1 MTASNSQPPTSS
13 VRVKTAAVNTRE
25 YDEAAMHKRFT
36 DICAAIQARP
46 EKDLG
51 FNSVDVT
58 PRSLS
63 LLTGNLRQFVE
74 TALGRHGNPHFKSK
88 ITKFPHRLFM
98 DYKPA
103 GALDIMLCA
112 CLNFKALHGLRRLEF
127 SNVDKRDFYF
137 DLLLRIDRALRQAA
151 LLPTVKVFFSPALPI
166 SEHPALSGTVHK
178 RGITVTSPAAA
189 THVVYPDPPETT
201 AAETEG
207 TDYCRPLQI
216 VDNNAFVHWW
226 YYPDSYDSWIP
237 RGDVDGDPEAAE
249 EVQHP
254 WHVQMRWLQDTE
266 MFNEWMN
273 EIDYEVPEEMRMD
286 IPPVPILEAA
296 PAQISPPSA
305 AEEKP
310 PKTEQPGKVPRKRR
324 RMSSSI
330 SNKVN
335 DHDRDSRT
343 HMSSRKDKLNVVNL
357 TDDSEEETIRKPRR
371 HSETR
376 PGRGKESSQRSRR
389 DATDSHQVR
398 KKARISDDGRTR
410 KVSPNSSVK
419 VRLTL
424 KAPHERKD
432 RVKDRT
438 KETKTGDSA
447 RPDIKESSA
456 ESKGLKVRVKLGKSG
471 DGKQRTIDEQQ
482 DVKLSGGD
490 APKGS
495 DNDDVSSALS
505 KIPVTQSF
513 DENSTPN
520 DTGKDGDVVK
530 RSSDVGGAQKV
541 VNKQLDGEN
550 PPADG
555 VGGQE
560 QKRPFSRR
568 RGKKKERRQN
578 RMQGMTLVEDAV
590 PIPEGEVPRIR
601 NISNEGTNVTAVNV
615 PSGSDADEEAVDGNR
630 KVVVNEKIEKEKKVA
645 ATSGENAMEVD
656 GGKDHGR
663 IMAVSEKMLS
673 GDGANAPVSG
683 TDIMKGL
690 PPVKVRVPAH
700 ARWFRM
706 DAIHD
711 IEKRS
716 LSEFFNSRGE
726 SKTPMVYK
734 KYRDFMIDV
743 WRQAPD
749 KYLTA
754 TAARR
759 HLTGDVCAILRV
771 HAFLEY
777 WGLINYGTDPETKPY
792 LSSSLRSRHSR
803 PTPMH
808 LDAHFPGPA
817 NGVPRILFFDEPR
830 PPARENAP
838 VSLQKAV
845 KAAKEKSTRE
855 RNPILSR
862 RELYATA
869 AATKYECDACGR
881 DCSRMRYHCVGNAD
895 MELCPS
901 CFADGM
907 YPETLS
913 ARDFEQLTTVLSS
926 EAYDGTVWSESEVLL
941 LLEALEKY
949 NDDWNQVAEHVGT
962 KNNEQCVLQF
972 LRMPFEDSFLE
983 DQIGNWAPGADNDV
997 DVDILQEEIATGKHK
1012 FEGQLLPFHD
1022 TSNPVMAQVAF
1033 LASSVDPE
1041 VAAAAAQAAL
1051 NKIMNQSGVDIETH
1065 EEKRAQATALLKAS
1079 EQDAG
1084 RTSVENGGVAEART
1098 ENGLSNLSQMAS
1110 KELDTAAVEAAAAV
1124 GLAAAATKAQQLCE
1138 KENREIER
1146 RFAAV
1151 VETKLRCVDLKL
1163 KEFERLEVHLRRE
1176 RERLE
1181 KQRQL
1186 VFAERVEASMGRIK
1200 SETQNEM
1207 SGGITHLGGVA
1218 GPPKVGVSRSGQTS
1232 QVLGGQ
1238 GATGGLITAG
1248 EGIGLRGMG
1257 TMRMGGSG
1265 STGMRPMGLSML
1277 GGVVGGP
1284 GGFAGNGVGAMQ
1296 SGQVDLKSNE
1306 RVRMGTMGFGAGG
1319 QGGLMTGQ
1327 GQDGI
1332 GTRGDEIGVSGQG
1345 VMEMGEGSAGAL
1357 EHGGG
1362 GGIMSGGVGL
1372 QRGLG
1377 AENRRHG
1384 QATSVHGNEQV
1395 GIREDKIDTDI
1406 SSRQMG

>member
-1 MTASNSQPPTSS
+1 MTASNSQPPAQS
-13 VRVKTAAVNTRE
+13 VRVKSAAVNTRE

-74 TALGRHGNPHFKSK
+74 SALGRQGNPQFKSK
-88 ITKFPHRLFM
+88 ITKFPHKLFL
-98 DYKPA
+98 DYKPG

-127 SNVDKRDFYF
+127 SNVDKRDFYL
-137 DLLLRIDRALRQAA
+137 DLLLRIDKALRHAT
-151 LLPTVKVFFSPALPI
+151 LIPIIKVFFSPSLPT
-166 SEHPALSGTVHK
+166 SEHLALGGLVHK
-178 RGITVTSPAAA
+178 RGVTVTSPAMA
-189 THVVYPDPPETT
+189 THIIYPDPPETT

-216 VDNNAFVHWW
+216 VDNNALVHWW

-237 RGDVDGDPEAAE
+237 RGDVDGEPEAAE
-249 EVQHP
+249 EAQHP

-266 MFNEWMN
+266 LFNEWMN
-273 EIDYEVPEEMRMD
+273 EIDYEVPEDVRID
-286 IPPVPILEAA
+286 VPPAPIPEDA
-296 PAQISPPSA
+296 PAQAFPPPA
-305 AEEKP
+305 AEGKP
-310 PKTEQPGKVPRKRR
+310 SKADQPQKVSRKRR
-324 RMSSSI
+324 RMSSSV
-330 SNKVN
+330 SNKVG
-335 DHDRDSRT
+335 DLDRDSRT
-343 HMSSRKDKLNVVNL
+343 NVTSRQDKPNL
-357 TDDSEEETIRKPRR
+357 ANFTDDSDEETIRKPRR
-371 HSETR
+371 HSDTR
-376 PGRGKESSQRSRR
+376 SVRGKESSYRSRK
-389 DATDSHQVR
+389 DAAEGHQAR
-398 KKARISDDGRTR
+398 KKARISDDVRER
-410 KVSPNSSVK
+410 KVSPSSSVK

-432 RVKDRT
+432 RVKDRVKDIRMVDNT
-438 KETKTGDSA
+438 

-456 ESKGLKVRVKLGKSG
+456 DSKGLKVRVKLGKGG
-471 DGKQRTIDEQQ
+471 DGKQRTTDEQL
-482 DVKLSGGD
+482 DVKMSGKEG
-490 APKGS
+490 PKDS
-495 DNDDVSSALS
+495 DNEDVSSALS
-505 KIPVTQSF
+505 KVPVAQSF
-513 DENSTPN
+513 DEKSTPN
-520 DTGKDGDVVK
+520 DSGKDGGVVR
-530 RSSDVGGAQKV
+530 RSSDTGGAQRV
-541 VNKQLDGEN
+541 GHKQLEGES
-550 PPADG
+550 PLAG
-555 VGGQE
+555 TGGGQE
-560 QKRPFSRR
+560 QKKPFSRR

-601 NISNEGTNVTAVNV
+601 NISNEGANVTAVNA
-615 PSGSDADEEAVDGNR
+615 PSGSDAEEEAVDGNC
-630 KVVVNEKIEKEKKVA
+630 KVAQGEKVESEKKTA
-645 ATSGENAMEVD
+645 AISSGENATEVNGD
-656 GGKDHGR
+656 EDQGR

-673 GDGANAPVSG
+673 GNGAHAPVSG
-683 TDIMKGL
+683 ADIVESL
-690 PPVKVRVPAH
+690 PPVKVRIPAH
-700 ARWFRM
+700 ARWFRT

-726 SKTPMVYK
+726 SKTPLVYK

-792 LSSSLRSRHSR
+792 LSSSMRSRHSR

-808 LDAHFPGPA
+808 LDSHFPGPV
-817 NGVPRILFFDEPR
+817 NGVPRTLFFDEPR

-838 VSLQKAV
+838 VPLQKAV
-845 KAAKEKSTRE
+845 RAAKEKSTRE

-862 RELYATA
+862 RELYAMA
-869 AATKYECDACGR
+869 AATKYECDACSR

-895 MELCPS
+895 MELCPT
-901 CFADGM
+901 CFANGM

-983 DQIGNWAPGADNDV
+983 DQIGNWALGADSDADMDV
-997 DVDILQEEIATGKHK
+997 LQEEIAAGTHK

-1022 TSNPVMAQVAF
+1022 TSNPVMAQIAF

-1051 NKIMNQSGVDIETH
+1051 NKIMSQSGVDMATKV
-1065 EEKRAQATALLKAS
+1065 EKSGQATALLKTS
-1079 EQDAG
+1079 EQEAR
-1084 RTSVENGGVAEART
+1084 RTSMENGSVIEART
-1098 ENGLSNLSQMAS
+1098 ENGLSNLNKLAS
-1110 KELDTAAVEAAAAV
+1110 KELDAVAVEAAAAV
-1124 GLAAAATKAQQLCE
+1124 GLAAAVTKAQQLCE
-1138 KENREIER
+1138 KESCELER
-1146 RFAAV
+1146 RFASV

-1163 KEFERLEVHLRRE
+1163 KEFERLELHLKRE

-1186 VFAERVEASMGRIK
+1186 VFAERVEASMGRIRG
-1200 SETQNEM
+1200 EMQNEM
-1207 SGGITHLGGVA
+1207 SGGMTHLGELA
-1218 GPPKVGVSRSGQTS
+1218 GPPNSGVGRRGQMNQVS
-1232 QVLGGQ
+1232 GGQ
-1238 GATGGLITAG
+1238 GSTGGFVAAR
-1248 EGIGLRGMG
+1248 EGIGLRDGG
-1257 TMRMGGSG
+1257 TMRVVGNGSM
-1265 STGMRPMGLSML
+1265 GMRPVGLSML
-1277 GGVVGGP
+1277 GGAVGGP
-1284 GGFAGNGVGAMQ
+1284 RGFTGSDVRGMQ
-1296 SGQVDLKSNE
+1296 SGGQADLNGSDGMKTG
-1306 RVRMGTMGFGAGG
+1306 MMGFGPSG
-1319 QGGLMTGQ
+1319 QGGMTIGR
-1327 GQDGI
+1327 GQDRVGI
-1332 GTRGDEIGVSGQG
+1332 RGNEIGVSEQ
-1345 VMEMGEGSAGAL
+1345 
-1357 EHGGG
+1357 GGG
-1362 GGIMSGGVGL
+1362 SGTLTGLAGL
-1372 QRGLG
+1372 QGG
-1377 AENRRHG
+1377 FGVESGHHG
-1384 QATSVHGNEQV
+1384 QAVSGYVQDQLGRRENMDIDV
-1395 GIREDKIDTDI
+1395 GDQRLK
-1406 SSRQMG
+1406 